1 MRKSLLPLDS
11 ALRPGERRMLGIVTA
26 VLIAL
31 VAATG
36 AHAVLGIGGSSV
48 EEPIRD
54 WLTSAVYILVGV
66 IVCWRAVRTTE
77 SRKSWMIFAFGISI
91 YGLGNVL
98 WAAWIEHLPNPPIP
112 SICDGMWLT
121 LYPCCYLGIVGL
133 ARLRERRVPARM
145 WLDGIVA
152 GLGIAAI
159 GAAIVVR
166 PVLATV
172 SGGTAAVITEMAY
185 PLCDL
190 LLAALVV
197 GVLALRGWR
206 LDRMWGM
213 LGAGFL
219 ALAAA
224 DCLYALQVAHG
235 ASAPSALTNLTYD
248 IGVMLLA
255 LAAWQPGAAIETD
268 TVPSSAVL
276 AIPAA
281 FTLSALGLLIYDHFS
296 RLDPI
301 ALTLAMLTM
310 LVAFARVALTF
321 RDVHALAETRRQAMT
336 DDLTLMPNRRHFLR
350 CVRDGII
357 ASRATGE
364 SVALMIVDLDHFKE
378 LNDTLGHDAGDQL
391 LRQVGERLNAVLR
404 ATDTAA
410 RLGGDEFGVLLS
422 DSSDGANAEL
432 VAEKI
437 LKAIAQP
444 FPIKSVGLRVTASI
458 GIALFPEHAENE
470 EQLMQHA
477 DVAMYEAKAAQ
488 SGYACYARERDKHSL
503 ERLTLAGE
511 LSHALENGEIEAYF
525 QPKADAGSR
534 RIVGVEALVRWQHP
548 TRGLIS
554 PAEFVTVAEQAGLG
568 RALTRRMLDLAL
580 KQARIWRD
588 EGFELHVAVNTT
600 VADLQ
605 DTQFPAEVA
614 ATLEAHGLP
623 PEVLVLEVTE
633 NMVLAD
639 PVRVGDVLA
648 QLGELGLGLSL
659 DDFGTGFSSLT
670 HLKSLPVGEVKID
683 RSFVGRMTTDPVD
696 AAIVQAT
703 IQLAHSIG
711 IRVVAEGIED
721 QVTWSSLVANRC
733 ELVQGYAL
741 SRPLPAVDLDT
752 LLRAQ
757 PLPVVG
763 GDQTAHGRGQ
773 IAELDAE
780 SLAGGLGA
788 QSQINGVGG
797 GPLDEADAQSQNGSG
812 SGTPSSNGHSSNGHH
827 GRPASRHPSEAL
839 RDLTALTRSHPMMD
853 AVIEEID
860 GRMIRVGSQWL
871 ADFAS
876 CNYLGFDLDRE
887 IIEAV
892 PAYLDAWGT
901 HPSWSRLLGS
911 PVVYEQIE
919 ERLTGLLGS
928 ADSLV
933 LPTITHIHLSTIPV
947 LAGAGTIFLDSR
959 AHKTIY
965 DGAQM
970 ARAHGAAV
978 ERFRFEDPGHLD
990 ELLRGA
996 GGAHG
1001 EPRLVC
1007 MDGVNSMTGNP
1018 PDIRAFARVAREHGA
1033 LLYVD
1038 DAHGFGVIG
1047 ERGPGE
1053 RCVYGMRGNSIV
1065 RYHGESYE
1073 NLILVGGFSK
1083 AYSSLLAFIA
1093 CPTEVKELLKVAAA
1107 PYLYSGPSPVA
1118 SLATTLA
1125 GFDVNER
1132 CGEQLRERV
1141 WRHTARV
1148 LECLRRL
1155 EVHTPNHSGL
1165 PIVEIPL
1172 RDHERIG
1179 EVGQLLFDRGVY
1191 VTLAAYPLVPRDEV
1205 GFRVQLTAANTDVE
1219 VDTLIAA
1226 LEELAGLGEL
1236 RPVEQESLP
1245 PIEQASVRSSEQA
1258 SAPQPESVA

>member
-1 MRKSLLPLDS
+1 MGMPLLPLS
-11 ALRPGERRMLGIVTA
+11 SELQPTERRTLRAATGVLLAIV
-26 VLIAL
+26 AL
-31 VAATG
+31 TG
-36 AHAVLGIGGSSV
+36 AHAILGIGGSGV
-48 EEPIRD
+48 EQPIRD

-66 IVCWRAVRTTE
+66 IVCWRALRTTE
-77 SRKSWMIFAFGISI
+77 SRTSWAIFAFGISI
-91 YGLGNVL
+91 YGLGNIL

-121 LYPCCYLGIVGL
+121 LYPCCYVGIVGL

-145 WLDGIVA
+145 WLDGIIA

-213 LGAGFL
+213 LGAGFIVL
-219 ALAAA
+219 ATA
-224 DCLYALQVAHG
+224 DCMYALQVAGG
-235 ASAPSALTNLTYD
+235 ASAPSALTNMTYD

-255 LAAWQPGAAIETD
+255 LAAWQPGAKIETD
-268 TVPSSAVL
+268 TVPSGAVL

-281 FTLSALGLLIYDHFS
+281 FTVSALGLLMYDHFS

-310 LVAFARVALTF
+310 FFAFARVALTF
-321 RDVHALAETRRQAMT
+321 RDVRALAETRRQALT
-336 DDLTLMPNRRHFLR
+336 DDLTSMPNRRHFLR
-350 CVRDGII
+350 CVREGIVAGR
-357 ASRATGE
+357 ASGE
-364 SVALMIVDLDHFKE
+364 SVALLLVDLDHFKE

-391 LRQVGERLNAVLR
+391 LCQVGERLRAVLR
-404 ATDTAA
+404 GRDTAA

-422 DSSDGANAEL
+422 DCGDGTSAEL

-437 LKAIAQP
+437 LKTISQP

-458 GIALFPEHAENE
+458 GIAIFPQHAEND

-511 LSHALENGEIEAYF
+511 LSHALEVGQIEAHF

-580 KQARIWRD
+580 TQVKIWRE
-588 EGFELHVAVNTT
+588 EGFDLHVAVNTT

-623 PEVLVLEVTE
+623 PEALVLEVTE

-721 QVTWSSLVANRC
+721 QVTWTSLVANRC

-741 SRPLPAVDLDT
+741 SRPLPALELDT

-757 PLPVVG
+757 PPIESAVE
-763 GDQTAHGRGQ
+763 Q
-773 IAELDAE
+773 IETPPATE
-780 SLAGGLGA
+780 
-788 QSQINGVGG
+788 
-797 GPLDEADAQSQNGSG
+797 
-812 SGTPSSNGHSSNGHH
+812 PSSNGHRNNGYKHVES
-827 GRPASRHPSEAL
+827 PPEAL
-839 RDLTALTRSHPMMD
+839 GDLTALTRSHPMMD

-911 PVVYEQIE
+911 PALYEQIE
-919 ERLTGLLGS
+919 ERLTALLGT

-947 LAGAGTIFLDSR
+947 LAGSGTIFLDSR

-965 DGAQM
+965 DGCQM
-970 ARAHGAAV
+970 ARARGATV
-978 ERFRFEDPGHLD
+978 ERFRFEDPQHLE
-990 ELLRGA
+990 ELLRASA
-996 GGAHG
+996 GGT
-1001 EPRLVC
+1001 RLVC

-1018 PDIRAFARVAREHGA
+1018 PDIAAFARVAREHDA

-1047 ERGPGE
+1047 ERGPDE
-1053 RCVYGMRGNSIV
+1053 PCPYGMRGNSIV

-1093 CPTEVKELLKVAAA
+1093 CPTEMKDLLKVAAA

-1125 GFDVNER
+1125 GFEVNER
-1132 CGEQLRERV
+1132 RGEELREVV
-1141 WRHTARV
+1141 WGHTQRV
-1148 LECLRRL
+1148 LECLSRL
-1155 EVHTPNHSGL
+1155 GVTTPNHSGM

-1172 RDHERIG
+1172 SDHERIG

-1205 GFRVQLTAANTDVE
+1205 GFRVQLTAANTDTE
-1219 VDTLIAA
+1219 IDTLIAA
-1226 LEELAGLGEL
+1226 LEELAHMGEL
-1236 RPVEQESLP
+1236 RPVEQ
-1245 PIEQASVRSSEQA
+1245 A
-1258 SAPQPESVA
+1258 SATRDKSVA